1 MKSVRVHAD
10 RDDEKV
16 PAAREKAWTIDRLHV
31 EIKSKMDELKTKG
44 KFTETDLDTTA
55 RDALKT
61 LPYEVA
67 LVCLNK
73 IANDTSA
80 ISNMNAF
87 IVKNCTHLRNQW
99 GVEDTSSATE
109 EDDDDHREDEN
120 YLDAATR
127 NLLCYDGK
135 TRAWLSY
142 VDEQFGTWRDDFP
155 FLELKKLTS
164 TATQNLANAPW
175 DSFSHT
181 LSNLLPHGNP
191 RDRQISNPDSKNC
204 MFLLACQHTSPFPDS
219 KSTCTLL
226 LAVPSSSHTLTILF
240 PCFHQCVLVRL
251 VTGGPHKPRLVVCP
265 PLSSSPPPC
274 TTL

>member
-1 MKSVRVHAD
+1 MTAKRSQIKVSVPYSSWSRTPCTSCRGSHTRSPSYLAARRSALKSVRVHAD

-16 PAAREKAWTIDRLHV
+16 PAAREKAWTIDQLHV

-155 FLELKKLTS
+155 FLELKKLAS
-164 TATQNLANAPW
+164 TATQNLAKCTVGQ
-175 DSFSHT
+175 FQSHIVESAAT
-181 LSNLLPHGNP
+181 WES
-191 RDRQISNPDSKNC
+191 
-204 MFLLACQHTSPFPDS
+204 A
-219 KSTCTLL
+219 
-226 LAVPSSSHTLTILF
+226 
-240 PCFHQCVLVRL
+240 
-251 VTGGPHKPRLVVCP
+251 
-265 PLSSSPPPC
+265 
-274 TTL
+274 